1 MSNFARTLVLQV
13 AGPVLLAV
21 ALYSLPARAVD
32 PTAECIALQSDR
44 WTPQEVWIWEKLC
57 AAETADLNVRD
68 GLDEELDALTAPLDA
83 WTESRKVTTAFL
95 RDILLHSPFV
105 DALRNKPVRISGA
118 WFAEPIRMEG
128 AHLQNYL
135 ALVWSRFDEAVRI
148 SNGTAASRFMVWR
161 SWFRESF
168 RFHVMDGYELLLLSS
183 RFDGDV
189 IMWGVNSARAIAIEG
204 SEFNG
209 YVNLTGSKARNI
221 TIGSHGNE
229 PKWGA
234 QAQLSLRMV
243 EVQTLEDTP
252 GSWDGLDGRLDLQ
265 GLRYKNLGGWAQ
277 SFDRE
282 EAAVTAAERPLS
294 MLLGWIEKQES
305 RDEHYI
311 PHPYEQLA
319 AALVEAG
326 QSAKARRV
334 LYAKNDYKREHVSTT
349 FGDKVWLTIKKAI
362 IGYGYQ
368 IWLTVLWGVV
378 LIVVGAALVYRSSI
392 GRSLGVG
399 GSLLYSCD
407 QALPLIYLNPKHE
420 DVAMRQSRK
429 LDYYFQVHQLLS
441 LILLSFLGAGLAG
454 AIG

>member
-221 TIGSHGNE
+221 TIGRHGNE

>member
-1 MSNFARTLVLQV
+1 MPAPVRMFLLQFANYFVIAIALFSPQ
-13 AGPVLLAV
+13 AQAADPASDCV
-21 ALYSLPARAVD
+21 ALKS
-32 PTAECIALQSDR
+32 ER
-44 WTPQEVWIWEKLC
+44 WTPQEVWIWEQLC
-57 AAETADLNVRD
+57 AGETADLNVRD
-68 GLDEELDALTAPLDA
+68 GLEEELDALTAPLED
-83 WTESRKVTTAFL
+83 WTDTRKVSTAFL
-95 RDILLHSPFV
+95 RDILLYSPFV

-118 WFAEPIRMEG
+118 WFAEPIRMQG
-128 AHLQNYL
+128 AHLQNYV
-135 ALVWSRFDEAVRI
+135 ALVWSRFDETLRI

-161 SWFRESF
+161 SWFRKSF
-168 RFHVMDGYELLLLSS
+168 RFHVMDGYELLLLGS

-221 TIGSHGNE
+221 TIGRHGNE
-229 PKWGA
+229 PKWGPD
-234 QAQLSLRMV
+234 AQLSLRMV
-243 EVQTLEDTP
+243 EVETLEDTP

-277 SFDRE
+277 SFDRA

-294 MLLGWIEKQES
+294 MLLGWIERQES

-334 LYAKNDYKREHVSTT
+334 LYAKNEYKRKHATT
-349 FGDKVWLTIKKAI
+349 GFGDRVWLTIKKVI

-378 LIVVGAALVYRSSI
+378 LIVVGAGLVYRSSI
-392 GRSLGVG
+392 GRSLGIG

-441 LILLSFLGAGLAG
+441 LILLSFLGAGLA
-454 AIG
+454 

>member
-1 MSNFARTLVLQV
+1 MFLLQFANYFLI
-13 AGPVLLAV
+13 AI
-21 ALYSLPARAVD
+21 ALFSPQAQAAD
-32 PTAECIALQSDR
+32 PTSDCIALKSDR
-44 WTPQEVWIWEKLC
+44 WTAQELWIWETLC
-57 AAETADLNVRD
+57 AGETADLNVRD
-68 GLDEELDALTAPLDA
+68 GLAEELDALTAPLDA
-83 WTESRKVTTAFL
+83 WTDSRKVSTAFL

-105 DALRNKPVRISGA
+105 NALQNKPVRISGA
-118 WFAEPIRMEG
+118 WFAEPIRMVG
-128 AHLQNYL
+128 AHFQNYIT
-135 ALVWSRFDEAVRI
+135 LVRSRFDEAVLI
-148 SNGTAASRFMVWR
+148 SNGTAASRFGVFG
-161 SWFRESF
+161 SWVRGSF
-168 RFHVMDGYELLLLSS
+168 RYRMMDGFEVLLINSK
-183 RFDGDV
+183 FDDDV
-189 IMWGVNSARAIAIEG
+189 ILIAVNSARAIAIEG
-204 SEFNG
+204 SEFDG
-209 YVNLTGSKARNI
+209 YVNLTGSQARNI
-221 TIGSHGNE
+221 TIGRQGNE
-229 PKWGA
+229 PKWGPD
-234 QAQLSLRMV
+234 AQLSLRMV
-243 EVQTLEDTP
+243 EVETLEDTP

-319 AALVEAG
+319 AALVQAG

-334 LYAKNDYKREHVSTT
+334 LYAKNEYKRKHATT
-349 FGDKVWLTIKKAI
+349 GFGDRVWLAIKKVI

-378 LIVVGAALVYRSSI
+378 LIVVGAGLVYRSSI
-392 GRSLGVG
+392 GRSLGIG
-399 GSLLYSCD
+399 ASLLYSCD